1 VGDRERG
8 RPAASAQAA
17 HAQLVWVRGL
27 AAPRIDLNNC
37 AQAGPGARESGAES
51 NVEASLSAG
60 ALACLPVPVERS
72 CPPSWA
78 TRTPQGPNPK
88 LPSQGRE
95 RHDTFVERRVQ
106 AGVNTKRCTRSL
118 SLQTSAD
125 CNPQGG
131 GVIRVIEVHISI
143 RLAHRPPRSLRPKRI
158 AQEVGGPRG

>member
-1 VGDRERG
+1 MGDRERG

-17 HAQLVWVRGL
+17 HAQLVWVWGL
-27 AAPRIDLNNC
+27 AAPRIDLNNS
-37 AQAGPGARESGAES
+37 AQGQGQENQGRQNLMSRQACPL
-51 NVEASLSAG
+51 VLF
-60 ALACLPVPVERS
+60 ACLPVPVERS